1 VKKAP
6 ALKTE
11 KGKVLNMNPP
21 TGIEIITL
29 LVLGVVAIALFEY
42 VAYTAVKTKYGDRI
56 TCREMLRLQMIVLK
70 PAIIDMTRIA
80 LLWIVMILPLY
91 VIIVSTDL
99 SIIFV
104 IESLLGKVRSPLP
117 GDIEI
122 TISFLFLLANITIMH
137 YFLGKYGSIYKLP
150 LMFLVRDDARQL
162 LKKHQK
168 VLQDILMG
176 LVVGSVM
183 YVMMIMTLLV
193 ALVNLPSF
201 LSKIDVGI
209 VIVLLLVYVL
219 PNKKYENAI
228 ELIEK
233 IWSK

>member
-1 VKKAP
+1 
-6 ALKTE
+6 
-11 KGKVLNMNPP
+11 
-21 TGIEIITL
+21 
-29 LVLGVVAIALFEY
+29 
-42 VAYTAVKTKYGDRI
+42 
-56 TCREMLRLQMIVLK
+56 
-70 PAIIDMTRIA
+70 
-80 LLWIVMILPLY
+80 
-91 VIIVSTDL
+91 
-99 SIIFV
+99 
-104 IESLLGKVRSPLP
+104 
-117 GDIEI
+117 
-122 TISFLFLLANITIMH
+122 MH

>member
-1 VKKAP
+1 MS
-6 ALKTE
+6 LS
-11 KGKVLNMNPP
+11 
-21 TGIEIITL
+21 
-29 LVLGVVAIALFEY
+29 Y
-42 VAYTAVKTKYGDRI
+42 
-56 TCREMLRLQMIVLK
+56 
-70 PAIIDMTRIA
+70 
-80 LLWIVMILPLY
+80 LP
-91 VIIVSTDL
+91 DL

-122 TISFLFLLANITIMH
+122 TISSLFLLANITIMH

-162 LKKHQK
+162 LKKTPEGTPGYTYGTSSRSCNVRH
-168 VLQDILMG
+168 DDYDPF
-176 LVVGSVM
+176 GSSREF
-183 YVMMIMTLLV
+183 T
-193 ALVNLPSF
+193 SF